1 MKRVTTISL
10 LVALALL
17 ISACNFPFVDTQSA
31 VADSVAQTV
40 AALEAEK
47 AAEQVVPTLAPL
59 PTQVPTETASPKSN
73 DRCYPGDRDCYRCA
87 PDDQQCV
94 RCDSNSQDSCDRC
107 QSGDRDC
114 YRYDD
119 QSWSNYWGS
128 NKGGWNDGD
137 HRGRRECLY
146 ATFLGETV
154 KDNTSFTAG
163 DAFTK
168 TWTLRNDGTCDWNE
182 DYKLVFKSG
191 NQMGGVDEIPFSG
204 TISPGEQ
211 IILSVNLTAPAS
223 AGTYLGYWQLQTDD
237 DSNFGTALSV
247 KIKVE

>member
-17 ISACNFPFVDTQSA
+17 ISACNFPFVDTESA
-31 VADSVAQTV
+31 VAGSVAQTV
-40 AALEAEK
+40 AAIEAEK
-47 AAEQVVPTLAPL
+47 EAEQVVPTLAPL

-73 DRCYPGDRDCYRCA
+73 NNCYPGDQDCYHCS

-94 RCDSNSQDSCDRC
+94 RCESDNYNSCDRC
-107 QSGDRDC
+107 QSGDRSC

-119 QSWSNYWGS
+119 SYWG
-128 NKGGWNDGD
+128 NEGGWDNNHRDG
-137 HRGRRECLY
+137 HKQCLY
-146 ATFLGETV
+146 ATFISETV
-154 KDNTSFTAG
+154 KDNTTFTAG

-168 TWTLRNDGTCDWNE
+168 SWTLRNDGTCDWNE

-191 NQMGGVDEIPFSG
+191 NQMGGPDEVLFSG

-211 IILSVNLTAPAS
+211 IILAVDLTAPADP
-223 AGTYLGYWQLQTDD
+223 GTYLGYWQLQTDED
-237 DSNFGTALSV
+237 DNFGTALSV
-247 KIKVE
+247 KIEVE